1 MIKHNILVVEDD
13 PLIAEDIREIIE
25 QLGHTVSGVAYNK
38 EKAIQILDQKETSFA
53 ILDINLGDNLDG
65 ILIAEHINKHFDF
78 PFIYLT
84 SYANQLILDK
94 IKHTLPM
101 GYVVKPFEEAQ
112 LFTAINVATCNFDI
126 LAPNKTFSIHTVNS
140 QLNNP
145 LTEKEFAIL
154 NDLYLGKSNDEIAEK
169 HFISVNTVKTH
180 LKKLYEKLAVH
191 SRTAAVAAL
200 CTLIS
205 RHQHPAS

>member
-1 MIKHNILVVEDD
+1 MIKHQILIVEDD
-13 PLIAEDIREIIE
+13 PLIAEDIRDLVI
-25 QLGHTVSGVAYNK
+25 QLGHRVVGVAYNQV
-38 EKAIQILDQKETSFA
+38 KALQILEEKETSFA

-65 ILIAEHINKHFDF
+65 ILIAEHINKYFDF

-126 LAPNKTFSIHTVNS
+126 LAPNKTFSIHTVNA
-140 QLNNP
+140 QLENT
-145 LTEKEFAIL
+145 LTEKEFEIL
-154 NDLYLGKSNDEIAEK
+154 NDLYLGKSNDEIAQN
-169 HFISVNTVKTH
+169 HFVSINTVKTH
-180 LKKLYEKLAVH
+180 LKKLYEKLGVH

-205 RHQHPAS
+205 RHQHPSS

>member
-1 MIKHNILVVEDD
+1 MIKHKVLILEDD
-13 PLIAEDIREIIE
+13 PLIAEDIRDLIQ
-25 QLGHTVSGVAYNK
+25 QLGHTVVGIAYTK
-38 EKAIQILDQKETSFA
+38 EKAFELLEKHHPSFA

-65 ILIAEHINKHFDF
+65 ILVAEHINKHFDF

-84 SYANQLILDK
+84 SYANQLILDQ

-112 LFTAINVATCNFDI
+112 LFTAINIATSNFNV
-126 LAPNKTFSIHTVNS
+126 LAPNKEFSMSTINR
-140 QLNNP
+140 QLTNP
-145 LTEKEFAIL
+145 LTDKEFAIL
-154 NDLYLGKSNDEIAEK
+154 KDLYLGKNNEEIAAS

-180 LKKLYEKLAVH
+180 LKKLYEKLEVH
-191 SRTAAVAAL
+191 SRTAAVASL

-205 RHQHPAS
+205 RHSHP